1 MYVHIS
7 ARQTCVQQAERTA
20 EHIEE
25 AVIDQQRLVDAVRC
39 AHLAFMA
46 GLTEALSGSAGI
58 GAFKDKLAGEHLK
71 FLRGERADMP
81 GEHTLH
87 FADLFEWA
95 QDPDRMEWGA
105 IPFTEDEKGAVAE
118 LDGLRGLIDHPK
130 PTHWSVEPAQLVK
143 VLGFV
148 PKLLEKCVAA
158 AFHHYVDG
166 EGEKVQ
172 VAAARMRAGLS
183 RIARPSLADQ
193 G

>member
-1 MYVHIS
+1 M
-7 ARQTCVQQAERTA
+7 QQAQRTA
-20 EHIEE
+20 EHIEA
-25 AVIDQQRLVDAVRC
+25 AVTDPQRLVDAIRC

-81 GEHTLH
+81 SEHTLH
-87 FADLFEWA
+87 FAELFEWA

-105 IPFTEDEKGAVAE
+105 IPFTEDEKQAAAE

-130 PTHWSVEPAQLVK
+130 PTHWSVEPGQLVK

-166 EGEKVQ
+166 DGETVQ
-172 VAAARMRAGLS
+172 VAAARMSAGLS
-183 RIARPSLADQ
+183 RVSRPSLADQ